1 MVLSSLLVKIVVVRV
16 AHRIL
21 NIEQFTLQ
29 VLVHVINMVMVA
41 LLRMSFVTVLDLLIK
56 LTLLVGGTSSWH
68 KLFSEAL
75 WLDLEPTFM

>member
-41 LLRMSFVTVLDLLIK
+41 LLRMSFVTVLDLLVK

-75 WLDLEPTFM
+75 WLDLESTLM